1 MEEDKKNKKKK
12 TEDELRATWAGRTDI
27 VADVKDGHG
36 YLHSGTIETIVHWL
50 LDHVEYPPP
59 QENKSNGSF
68 NCRTQ
73 TVDSLQG
80 ILPLCDYSNL
90 CVSKD
95 VMRSEEDGGAAQPST
110 EEDRDEQALQVF
122 IISYR
127 QFVSPTGFFTIL
139 EERCAASPLPSVSF
153 HLPL

>member
-1 MEEDKKNKKKK
+1 MQGSLMEEDKKNKKKK

-68 NCRTQ
+68 NCRTP
-73 TVDSLQG
+73 DRAFASGL
-80 ILPLCDYSNL
+80 LPLY
-90 CVSKD
+90 
-95 VMRSEEDGGAAQPST
+95 T
-110 EEDRDEQALQVF
+110 
-122 IISYR
+122 
-127 QFVSPTGFFTIL
+127 
-139 EERCAASPLPSVSF
+139 
-153 HLPL
+153 

>member
-68 NCRTQ
+68 NCRTR
-73 TVDSLQG
+73 
-80 ILPLCDYSNL
+80 LCIRVRNL
-90 CVSKD
+90 TLD
-95 VMRSEEDGGAAQPST
+95 T
-110 EEDRDEQALQVF
+110 
-122 IISYR
+122 
-127 QFVSPTGFFTIL
+127 
-139 EERCAASPLPSVSF
+139 
-153 HLPL
+153 

>member
-1 MEEDKKNKKKK
+1 MQGSLMEEDKKNKKKK

-68 NCRTQ
+68 NRRTPRPCIRVRNL
-73 TVDSLQG
+73 TLVHN
-80 ILPLCDYSNL
+80 YSNL
-90 CVSKD
+90 CHRK
-95 VMRSEEDGGAAQPST
+95 M
-110 EEDRDEQALQVF
+110 
-122 IISYR
+122 
-127 QFVSPTGFFTIL
+127 
-139 EERCAASPLPSVSF
+139 
-153 HLPL
+153 